1 VKTSQNEDTATG
13 TPGSDPAAA
22 AASGSA
28 AVAATPAASATPLV
42 TPPVVGE
49 GGTPAP
55 ILEVIPEKY
64 RVLGGDG
71 TLDLE
76 ASARK
81 QADAYKQLEAKL
93 GSGDV
98 APKDPS
104 EYKLELAEGVEAI
117 DFEAFKADP
126 LAQSFLKGAHAK
138 GMTNAQVNYAVNEYL
153 KLAPELAQANA
164 EIRADEAR
172 TELAKIWTDDAT
184 LNGNLRDVSKAI
196 EGFGGEAGDMPGS
209 KQRLYEKFGSN
220 PDFIAFAAKVAK
232 EMKEDKLPDNGGNS
246 SEADVQALMKSKAY
260 WDATDPQHEST
271 KARVAEFY
279 ARQHGTAPR

>member
-64 RVLGGDG
+64 RVLGGD
-71 TLDLE
+71 
-76 ASARK
+76 
-81 QADAYKQLEAKL
+81 
-93 GSGDV
+93 
-98 APKDPS
+98 
-104 EYKLELAEGVEAI
+104 
-117 DFEAFKADP
+117 
-126 LAQSFLKGAHAK
+126 
-138 GMTNAQVNYAVNEYL
+138 
-153 KLAPELAQANA
+153 
-164 EIRADEAR
+164 
-172 TELAKIWTDDAT
+172 
-184 LNGNLRDVSKAI
+184 
-196 EGFGGEAGDMPGS
+196 
-209 KQRLYEKFGSN
+209 
-220 PDFIAFAAKVAK
+220 
-232 EMKEDKLPDNGGNS
+232 S

>member
-93 GSGDV
+93 GSGD
-98 APKDPS
+98 
-104 EYKLELAEGVEAI
+104 
-117 DFEAFKADP
+117 
-126 LAQSFLKGAHAK
+126 
-138 GMTNAQVNYAVNEYL
+138 
-153 KLAPELAQANA
+153 
-164 EIRADEAR
+164 
-172 TELAKIWTDDAT
+172 
-184 LNGNLRDVSKAI
+184 
-196 EGFGGEAGDMPGS
+196 
-209 KQRLYEKFGSN
+209 
-220 PDFIAFAAKVAK
+220 
-232 EMKEDKLPDNGGNS
+232 S